1 MKKRNR
7 SLIGV
12 LASVGIL
19 ASAGLSASAEATN
32 NFSLL
37 AGGGITTGALNGL
50 SGDIGAGGAVTT
62 GAGTTVE
69 GNLYAG
75 DAITTG
81 AGTSVTGN
89 LFAGDAI
96 TTGAGTH
103 VSGSFIA
110 GSAIVLGA
118 GTRDDEGVLGL
129 TSATFVDAADQE
141 SIVELDSYRDQMR
154 VSEIELD
161 RLMALPANPTTP
173 DRELGAKTL
182 TVNVESAEADERSTT
197 EGFIVYASETFFTLS
212 GTLTLSGDG
221 TFIIR
226 TPKYISASAG
236 GSVVLKHGAK
246 AENVF
251 FVTGSYF
258 SAGAG
263 AELQGN
269 IMATSYATL
278 GAGST
283 FGGNIF
289 SKDGYITLGANVD
302 EVAGVSSEPLDVD
315 ATD

>member
-50 SGDIGAGGAVTT
+50 SGDIGAGGAITT
-62 GAGTTVE
+62 GAGTTVT
-69 GNLYAG
+69 G
-75 DAITTG
+75 D
-81 AGTSVTGN
+81 

-103 VSGSFIA
+103 VSGTFIA

-118 GTRDDEGVLGL
+118 GTSGVHPPLRGADTIAMGNADADDINLSSYTIQMDNSTE
-129 TSATFVDAADQE
+129 
-141 SIVELDSYRDQMR
+141 ELA
-154 VSEIELD
+154 ELK
-161 RLMALPANPTTP
+161 ALPADEETT

-182 TVNVESAEADERSTT
+182 SVNENGT
-197 EGFIVYASETFFTLS
+197 FVYTSETFFTLS
-212 GTLTLSGDG
+212 GTLTLSGNG

-236 GSVVLKHGAK
+236 GSVVLADGAQAK
-246 AENVF
+246 NVF

>member
-19 ASAGLSASAEATN
+19 ASAGLSASAVANSTPP

-37 AGGGITTGALNGL
+37 AGGGITTGALNSL

-69 GNLYAG
+69 GNLYAN

-81 AGTSVTGN
+81 AGTSVTGS

-103 VSGSFIA
+103 VSGTFIA

-118 GTRDDEGVLGL
+118 GTSGVHPPLRGADTIAMGNADADDINL
-129 TSATFVDAADQE
+129 S
-141 SIVELDSYRDQMR
+141 SYIDQMTN
-154 VSEIELD
+154 STDELAE
-161 RLMALPANPTTP
+161 LMALPADEETA

-182 TVNVESAEADERSTT
+182 SVNENGT
-197 EGFIVYASETFFTLS
+197 FVYTSETFFTLS
-212 GTLTLSGDG
+212 GTLTLSGNG

-236 GSVVLKHGAK
+236 GSVVLEDGAK

-302 EVAGVSSEPLDVD
+302 EVAGVSSAPNGV